1 MTVSTHRH
9 ERTAL
14 TDEQRA
20 VLDLTDALCTR
31 HLTVSDDPSAI
42 ADARA
47 LLARQGLWVLDAAE
61 DDVLP
66 TALLV
71 VSRIA
76 RTWPALALAAAHALA
91 AVEVVKHEAGSG
103 QLLSD
108 VLAGNPVAV
117 IDGAGSGT
125 DLRAD
130 DATSGVHGNIAR
142 VDVAG
147 DTWLIVVNPP
157 GAEGT
162 AVVVAPAE
170 IRYGPRLRTTGLAGA
185 GTRGASLSSARPS
198 AVVRPTCPDRPL
210 ILLRLAVAA
219 AMAGTAEG
227 AHLAA
232 LEHARTR
239 QQFGGPLIDL
249 PTIRTALAT
258 SARDLHS
265 AFAAITT
272 ASEVPNTVGA
282 AQTLS
287 ACAEAALRVTD
298 AAVGLH
304 GGYGYLVEN
313 KVEANL
319 RDVVSLRA
327 AADVRA
333 AERAAARFLHEGST
347 A

>member
-1 MTVSTHRH
+1 MTISTHRQ
-9 ERTAL
+9 ERSAL

-31 HLTVSDDPSAI
+31 NLTVSDDPSAM

-47 LLARQGLWVLDAAE
+47 LLARQGLWVLDATE

-91 AVEVVKHEAGSG
+91 AVEVIQHEAALG
-103 QLLSD
+103 QLMTD
-108 VLAGNPVAV
+108 VLAGHPVAV
-117 IDGAGSGT
+117 VDGAGSGT
-125 DLRAD
+125 NLRAD
-130 DATSGVHGNIAR
+130 GGGVVHGDIAR

-147 DTWLIVVNPP
+147 DPWLIVVNPP

-162 AVVVAPAE
+162 AVIVAPEE

-185 GTRGASLSSARPS
+185 GTRAASLPGARPS
-198 AVVRPTCPDRPL
+198 AVVRPPCIDRPL
-210 ILLRLAVAA
+210 SLLRLAVAA

-232 LEHARTR
+232 VEHARTR
-239 QQFGGPLIDL
+239 HQFGAPLIDL
-249 PTIRTALAT
+249 PTIRTTLAT
-258 SARDLHS
+258 SARDLGS

-272 ASEVPNTVGA
+272 AAEAPTTVGA
-282 AQTLS
+282 AHTLS
-287 ACAEAALRVTD
+287 ACAETTLRVTD
-298 AAVGLH
+298 AVVGLH

-333 AERAAARFLHEGST
+333 AERAAERFMHEGTT